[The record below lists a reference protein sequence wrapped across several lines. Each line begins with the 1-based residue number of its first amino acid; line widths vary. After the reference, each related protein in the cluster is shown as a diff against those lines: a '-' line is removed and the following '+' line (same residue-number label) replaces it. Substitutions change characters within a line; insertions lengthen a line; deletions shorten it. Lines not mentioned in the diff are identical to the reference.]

1 MSIRHRPRSK
11 AATPLESPDATA
23 KDDVYLTIEEAAAL
37 IRSTPAAIYQMRR
50 RGQGPPARRPGARLL
65 FRRSELLAW
74 LDAQPDGRSARSTR
88 RAA

>member
-1 MSIRHRPRSK
+1 MSIRHAPRSR
-11 AATPLESPDATA
+11 TSCPDAEGHGQ
-23 KDDVYLTIEEAAAL
+23 DDVYLTIDEVAAV

-74 LDAQPDGRSARSTR
+74 LDAQPDGR